1 MCRILKYK
9 IKSNKAKVSLKLLN
23 SLLDLE
29 TPDWTNTKISIIIMK
44 SLDLERFFEKLFYES
59 CPRNEIWDKRRVFFR
74 TFQMNKSQTCQTYH
88 LYFVKIDCIF
98 IKMAT
103 WYLLDKKM
111 NRECHLNIIRK
122 HLLCFLYYFLSIEFH
137 PLHTLLFFMFTSSI
151 CSCKPIPFQV
161 HQSHLMYVPIIP
173 FACPYYPLHG
183 LLLLLI
189 YDADTKIKF
198 YCNNWFL

>member
-88 LYFVKIDCIF
+88 LYFEKIDCIF

-103 WYLLDKKM
+103 WYLLDKKNEQGM
-111 NRECHLNIIRK
+111 SFK
-122 HLLCFLYYFLSIEFH
+122 HNKETPPVFS
-137 PLHTLLFFMFTSSI
+137 LLFPFYRISSPAHLI
-151 CSCKPIPFQV
+151 ILHV
-161 HQSHLMYVPIIP
+161 HILY
-173 FACPYYPLHG
+173 L
-183 LLLLLI
+183 
-189 YDADTKIKF
+189 
-198 YCNNWFL
+198 FL

>member
-88 LYFVKIDCIF
+88 LYFEKIDCIF

-122 HLLCFLYYFLSIEFH
+122 HLLCFLYYFLFIEFHPCTH
-137 PLHTLLFFMFTSSI
+137 PLHTLLFFVTPCSHPLSVPVSPYHFKYTKVTLCMSLSS
-151 CSCKPIPFQV
+151 PL
-161 HQSHLMYVPIIP
+161 HAPIIH
-173 FACPYYPLHG
+173 C
-183 LLLLLI
+183 
-189 YDADTKIKF
+189 TVSCF
-198 YCNNWFL
+198 Y